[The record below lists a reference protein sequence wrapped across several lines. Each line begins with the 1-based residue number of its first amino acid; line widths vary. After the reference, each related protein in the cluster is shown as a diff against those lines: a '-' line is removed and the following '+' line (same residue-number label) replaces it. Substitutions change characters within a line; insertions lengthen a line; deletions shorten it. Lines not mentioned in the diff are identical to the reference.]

1 MIFESVIQP
10 TILDKDPPQGLP
22 VKIDDKMSVA
32 ELLTRNSAAIVTTH
46 AAVEPAP
53 ESIPS
58 SPEPEPVS
66 KKSVNIPVEHELE
79 STPESDSDPELEDN
93 LQPVSSSN
101 QEASPIEGANDPDDE
116 PLDMLISK
124 EETDLKVNSSAPID
138 LTEDDSAPPSP
149 EKVPEK
155 AERLTAESLESTP
168 PSSPDK
174 KKSPQP
180 KNNSTSTTN
189 DTPAVDALESED
201 DSISEDSESEM
212 TTVTQLTMSSTI
224 SNASAKLK
232 KGISKSNS

>member
-1 MIFESVIQP
+1 MSV
-10 TILDKDPPQGLP
+10 KD
-22 VKIDDKMSVA
+22 DEKMNVA
-32 ELLTRNSAAIVTTH
+32 ELATGNSAAIVTTH

-53 ESIPS
+53 ESVPS
-58 SPEPEPVS
+58 SPEPESEPIS
-66 KKSVNIPVEHELE
+66 KKSVNIPVEHEE
-79 STPESDSDPELEDN
+79 STPEPESDAELEDH
-93 LQPVSSSN
+93 LQPVSAS
-101 QEASPIEGANDPDDE
+101 EASHKEDANDPDDE
-116 PLDMLISK
+116 PLDMLIN
-124 EETDLKVNSSAPID
+124 KVEKDFKVQSSDSPPID

-155 AERLTAESLESTP
+155 AESLTAESLESTP

-180 KNNSTSTTN
+180 KNDSTETTT
-189 DTPAVDALESED
+189 DTPAGDALESDEE
-201 DSISEDSESEM
+201 SISEDSESEM

>member
-1 MIFESVIQP
+1 MICLPFKLSNL
-10 TILDKDPPQGLP
+10 ILFSG
-22 VKIDDKMSVA
+22 
-32 ELLTRNSAAIVTTH
+32 NSAAIVTTH

-124 EETDLKVNSSAPID
+124 EETGRVLLFFIFFFCDFENPG
-138 LTEDDSAPPSP
+138 
-149 EKVPEK
+149 
-155 AERLTAESLESTP
+155 ER
-168 PSSPDK
+168 
-174 KKSPQP
+174 
-180 KNNSTSTTN
+180 
-189 DTPAVDALESED
+189 
-201 DSISEDSESEM
+201 
-212 TTVTQLTMSSTI
+212 
-224 SNASAKLK
+224 
-232 KGISKSNS
+232 